1 MPDDGGIAVEKMTKL
16 MLGAIAAVAC
26 AMFFLMTYFTV
37 NAYERAVVTRFGQVV
52 SIEGEGL
59 HFKIPFVNAVHYIR
73 TDVQNI
79 TPRQPA
85 NTYTIDN
92 QEIDCTFNLFYR
104 VPVDRIEFVY
114 RNVQDYQERL
124 QSMAIDRLKAEMGKV
139 NVAHVAEKRGELR
152 DQIKNVLARDAL
164 TLGIEV
170 TDFQLSN
177 LDYTKSFRAAVE
189 QAAAAKAMV
198 ETREQELQQAKKTA
212 ERAAIEAE
220 GKANAIRAEAKGQA
234 DANLL
239 VAQAAAK
246 AIQLKGEAE
255 AAAIKAQAEA
265 LAQNVRLVELRKAE
279 RWNGALPQSMLS
291 NVVPFMSVD
300 QQVAK

>member
-1 MPDDGGIAVEKMTKL
+1 MTKL
-16 MLGAIAAVAC
+16 TLGAIAAVAG

-52 SIEGEGL
+52 SIEGEG
-59 HFKIPFVNAVHYIR
+59 K
-73 TDVQNI
+73 
-79 TPRQPA
+79 
-85 NTYTIDN
+85 
-92 QEIDCTFNLFYR
+92 
-104 VPVDRIEFVY
+104 
-114 RNVQDYQERL
+114 
-124 QSMAIDRLKAEMGKV
+124 
-139 NVAHVAEKRGELR
+139 
-152 DQIKNVLARDAL
+152 
-164 TLGIEV
+164 
-170 TDFQLSN
+170 
-177 LDYTKSFRAAVE
+177 
-189 QAAAAKAMV
+189 
-198 ETREQELQQAKKTA
+198 
-212 ERAAIEAE
+212 
-220 GKANAIRAEAKGQA
+220 AIRAEAKGQA

-300 QQVAK
+300 QQVQK